1 MSRRDDI
8 DNILKQVEGWDKEDR
23 VALAYQILR
32 DMRRQVLPPPPRDT
46 FRAALGIGRGAGAPP
61 TDEQVRQ
68 WMDEHRTKK
77 HVG

>member
-1 MSRRDDI
+1 MSRREDI
-8 DNILKQVEGWDKEDR
+8 NNILKQVEGWPSEDR

-46 FRAALGIGRGAGAPP
+46 FRAALGVGRGEKNPP
-61 TDEQVRQ
+61 TDQQVRQ

-77 HVG
+77 YGG